1 MESVLDSA
9 RSWRDLTAGLLPRV
23 ASAAQVEAKRLS
35 TGSQAASAAELA
47 RSLRKAAEK
56 LSTRSDALLAMV
68 EELREVAALAAAAEE
83 AAARDKS
90 SRKEKEKEKGAEKK
104 KHRDKDK
111 DKEKDKSSRGSHKRG
126 GGAASP
132 LAEDG
137 GGSGSPAASAR
148 AERAARAE
156 RMAAADS
163 KSKTPPP
170 PPPPPPEDSPLPS
183 DEFTA
188 VSLEELVASVRAA
201 ARLPESLRARDVVA
215 QGCAKRISLAMPFYT
230 KTDDFT
236 KTGSGQT

>member
-215 QGCAKRISLAMPFYT
+215 QGCAKRIPLAMPFYT